1 VRHLKTKRGDR
12 MAVFSLEDEA
22 AKLEAV
28 VFPEAFGKF
37 GSFVQ
42 DEAMLLVRGKYE
54 RDEESSRLVVSE
66 ITPLDVIRDR
76 AIREVQ
82 IHLAGRGL
90 GRDVMR
96 ELADV
101 LERHP
106 GDRRVSFVVE
116 VNGGDDHLVVRA
128 ATARRIKPSDH
139 FVRDV
144 EALCGS
150 GSVMLKA

>member
-1 VRHLKTKRGDR
+1 

-22 AKLEAV
+22 AKVEAV
-28 VFPEAFGKF
+28 VFPEAFSRHGALI
-37 GSFVQ
+37 V
-42 DEAMLLVRGKYE
+42 DDAMLLVRGKYE
-54 RDEESSRLVVSE
+54 RDDESSRLIVSE
-66 ITPLDVIRDR
+66 ITPLDVVRDR
-76 AIREVQ
+76 AVREVQ
-82 IHLAGRGL
+82 IKLEGRGL

-101 LERHP
+101 LERHA

-116 VNGGDDHLVVRA
+116 VNGGTEHLLVRA

>member
-1 VRHLKTKRGDR
+1 
-12 MAVFSLEDEA
+12 
-22 AKLEAV
+22 
-28 VFPEAFGKF
+28 
-37 GSFVQ
+37 
-42 DEAMLLVRGKYE
+42 MLLVRGKYE
-54 RDEESSRLVVSE
+54 RDEESSRLIVSE
-66 ITPLDVIRDR
+66 ITPLDVVRDR

-82 IHLAGRGL
+82 IRLASRPL
-90 GRDVMR
+90 GRDKMR

-116 VNGGDDHLVVRA
+116 VNGGDEHLLVRA

-144 EALCGS
+144 EAVCGS